1 MKMKLQKLL
10 LSALVLVS
18 LSAYSQEETEQERE
32 CKRMRFLAGEDL
44 KIKNY
49 AGASAYYIKG
59 EAICGNYDKANYDR
73 MIGSIRNTISGETD
87 KVRKSAYI
95 DTIIGVYDRAE
106 QKGFYDQA
114 NDLIR
119 ASYIVQSTKPNRA
132 AADVLFARGIAKVG
146 AAPSETQLNLYYSN
160 LYVLYTESTDAAKKT
175 ELKKRLISDY
185 FSLSKMVSD
194 LKMSAK
200 TQENITTYFNNIVR
214 SCEDILPDL
223 KGFLATLPQDKEMKK
238 KAVVN
243 FMTLLE
249 TKKCTDAKEYE
260 MLVDTLNAIDPSL
273 DGKLAKARLLVS
285 KKRYSEAVAAFKE
298 AKTMTTESAKIE
310 EIEYMIASTQFN
322 SGSYNAAYST
332 AMGISGEN
340 RAEAL
345 YLAAQCVAKL
355 ANGCGSSTIE
365 RKANYLYAA
374 RLADQ
379 AGQGGAAAKYRAA
392 GPTDGEWF
400 DAGINSITLSCW
412 NVTVSK

>member
-1 MKMKLQKLL
+1 MKLQKLL
-10 LSALVLVS
+10 LSALVLVT
-18 LSAYSQEETEQERE
+18 LSAHSQEETEQERE
-32 CKRMRFLAGEDL
+32 CKRMRFLAGEEL
-44 KIKNY
+44 KIKNF

-73 MIGSIRNTISGETD
+73 MIGAIRNTISAETD
-87 KVRKSAYI
+87 KVKKTAYI
-95 DTIIGVYDRAE
+95 DTIVGVYDRSE

-119 ASYIVQSTKPNRA
+119 ASYMVQVAKPNRA
-132 AADVLFARGIAKVG
+132 AADILFARGIAKIG
-146 AAPSETQLNLYYSN
+146 ATPSETQVNLYYAN
-160 LYVLYTESTDAAKKT
+160 LYALYSETTDAVKKS
-175 ELKKRLISDY
+175 EFKKRMISDY
-185 FSLSKMVSD
+185 FSLSKLVSD
-194 LKMSAK
+194 MKMSLK
-200 TQENITTYFNNIVR
+200 TQENLTTYFNNIVR

-260 MLVDTLNAIDPSL
+260 LLVDTLNAIDPSL

-340 RAEAL
+340 RSEAL

-379 AGQGGAAAKYRAA
+379 AGQGGAASKYRAA

-400 DAGINSITLSCW
+400 DAGISSITLSCW

>member
-1 MKMKLQKLL
+1 MKLQKLL
-10 LSALVLVS
+10 LSALVLIS
-18 LSAYSQEETEQERE
+18 LGVYAQEETEQERE

-73 MIGSIRNTISGETD
+73 MIGSLRNTISAETD
-87 KVRKSAYI
+87 KVKKTAYI

-119 ASYIVQSTKPNRA
+119 ASYIVQSSKPNRA
-132 AADVLFARGIAKVG
+132 AADVLFARGITKVG
-146 AAPSETQLNLYYSN
+146 AAPSETQLILYYSN
-160 LYVLYTESTDAAKKT
+160 LYTVYTESTDTAKKS
-175 ELKKRLISDY
+175 ELKKRLISEY
-185 FSLSKMVSD
+185 FGLSKMVSD
-194 LKMSAK
+194 TKMSAK
-200 TQENITTYFNNIVR
+200 TQENLTTYFNNIVR

-260 MLVDTLNAIDPSL
+260 MLVDTLNVIDPSL

-285 KKRYSEAVAAFKE
+285 KKRYNEAVAAFKE

-332 AMGISGEN
+332 AMGISGDN
-340 RAEAL
+340 RSEAL
-345 YLAAQCVAKL
+345 YIAAQCVAKL
-355 ANGCGSSTIE
+355 SNSCGSSTIE
-365 RKANYLYAA
+365 RKANFLYAA

-400 DAGINSITLSCW
+400 DAGISSISLSCW

>member
-1 MKMKLQKLL
+1 MKLQKLL

>member
-1 MKMKLQKLL
+1 MKLQKLL

-18 LSAYSQEETEQERE
+18 LGAFAQEETEQERE
-32 CKRMRFLAGEDL
+32 CKRMRFLAGEEL

-73 MIGSIRNTISGETD
+73 MIGSIRNTISAETD
-87 KVRKSAYI
+87 KVKKTAYI

-119 ASYIVQSTKPNRA
+119 ASYIVQSSKPNRA
-132 AADVLFARGIAKVG
+132 AADVLFARGITKAG
-146 AAPSETQLNLYYSN
+146 AAPSETQLNLYYAN
-160 LYVLYTESTDAAKKT
+160 IYTMYTESTDAAKKT
-175 ELKKRLISDY
+175 ELKKRMISDY

-260 MLVDTLNAIDPSL
+260 MLVDTLNVIDPSL

-298 AKTMTTESAKIE
+298 AKSMTTESAKIE

-340 RAEAL
+340 RSEAL

-392 GPTDGEWF
+392 GPSDGEWF
-400 DAGINSITLSCW
+400 DAGISSITLSCW

>member
-1 MKMKLQKLL
+1 M
-10 LSALVLVS
+10 
-18 LSAYSQEETEQERE
+18 
-32 CKRMRFLAGEDL
+32 
-44 KIKNY
+44 
-49 AGASAYYIKG
+49 
-59 EAICGNYDKANYDR
+59 
-73 MIGSIRNTISGETD
+73 
-87 KVRKSAYI
+87 
-95 DTIIGVYDRAE
+95 
-106 QKGFYDQA
+106 
-114 NDLIR
+114 
-119 ASYIVQSTKPNRA
+119 
-132 AADVLFARGIAKVG
+132 
-146 AAPSETQLNLYYSN
+146 
-160 LYVLYTESTDAAKKT
+160 
-175 ELKKRLISDY
+175 ISDY
-185 FSLSKMVSD
+185 FSLSKLVSD
-194 LKMSAK
+194 MKMSLK
-200 TQENITTYFNNIVR
+200 TQENLTTYFNNIVR

-260 MLVDTLNAIDPSL
+260 LLVDTLNAIDPSL

-340 RAEAL
+340 RSEAL

-400 DAGINSITLSCW
+400 DAGISSITLSCW

>member
-1 MKMKLQKLL
+1 MKLQKLL
-10 LSALVLVS
+10 LAALVLVS
-18 LSAYSQEETEQERE
+18 LSAYSQDESEQERE

-49 AGASAYYIKG
+49 AGATTYYIKG
-59 EAICGNYDKANYDR
+59 ELICGNYDKANYDR
-73 MIGSIRNTISGETD
+73 MIGSIRNAISAETD
-87 KVRKSAYI
+87 KVRKTAYI
-95 DTIIGVYDRAE
+95 DTLIGVYERSE

-114 NDLIR
+114 NDFIR
-119 ASYIVQSTKPNRA
+119 ATYMTQVAKPNRA
-132 AADVLFARGIAKVG
+132 AADVLFARGFAKVG
-146 AAPSETQLNLYYSN
+146 ATPSETQIQYYYSN
-160 LYVLYTESTDAAKKT
+160 LYTLYVESTDATVKSG
-175 ELKKRLISDY
+175 LKKRLISDY

-194 LKMSAK
+194 MKMSAK
-200 TQENITTYFNNIVR
+200 TQDNITVSFNNTVR

-260 MLVDTLNAIDPSL
+260 MLVDTLNAVDPSL

-340 RAEAL
+340 RSEAL
-345 YLAAQCVAKL
+345 FIAAQCVAKL
-355 ANGCGSSTIE
+355 ANSCGSSTIE

-379 AGQGGAAAKYRAA
+379 AGQGGTAAKYRAA
-392 GPTDGEWF
+392 APTDSEWF
-400 DAGINSITLSCW
+400 DAGISSINLTCW

>member
-1 MKMKLQKLL
+1 MKLQKLL

-340 RAEAL
+340 RGEAL

>member
-1 MKMKLQKLL
+1 
-10 LSALVLVS
+10 
-18 LSAYSQEETEQERE
+18 
-32 CKRMRFLAGEDL
+32 
-44 KIKNY
+44 
-49 AGASAYYIKG
+49 
-59 EAICGNYDKANYDR
+59 
-73 MIGSIRNTISGETD
+73 
-87 KVRKSAYI
+87 
-95 DTIIGVYDRAE
+95 
-106 QKGFYDQA
+106 
-114 NDLIR
+114 
-119 ASYIVQSTKPNRA
+119 
-132 AADVLFARGIAKVG
+132 
-146 AAPSETQLNLYYSN
+146 
-160 LYVLYTESTDAAKKT
+160 
-175 ELKKRLISDY
+175 LKKRLISEY
-185 FSLSKMVSD
+185 FGLSKMVSD
-194 LKMSAK
+194 TKMSAK
-200 TQENITTYFNNIVR
+200 TQENLTTYFNNIVR

-260 MLVDTLNAIDPSL
+260 MLVDTLNVIDPSL

-285 KKRYSEAVAAFKE
+285 KKRYNEAVAAFKE

-332 AMGISGEN
+332 AMGISGDN
-340 RAEAL
+340 RSEAL
-345 YLAAQCVAKL
+345 YIAAQCVAKL
-355 ANGCGSSTIE
+355 SNSCGSSTIE
-365 RKANYLYAA
+365 RKANFLYAA

-400 DAGINSITLSCW
+400 DAGISSISLSCW